1 MRAIRPVLAAVVA
14 LLIGIAAVIGQGSAA
29 AQQPAQAPAP
39 KAYKPV
45 TIALPEPVK
54 DPTFAAFRKQLAGI
68 AQKKDRNALAKLVAK
83 NFFWIPQ
90 DKDVADKSKPPIENL
105 SNAIGLEGPD
115 SEGWDVLAI
124 FADEPTADPDPER
137 KGVICAPADPKYD
150 AAAAE
155 QLGKDTGTPSGSW
168 YYPVREGVEVRG
180 EPSMSAKV
188 IGKLGMHLIWIYP
201 DDSPVSAVQADL
213 VRVVLPSGKFGFISV
228 DAILPLPG
236 DLVCYVKE
244 GNSWRIAGVIGG
256 GEGAQ

>member
-1 MRAIRPVLAAVVA
+1 MRAIRSVSAAVAAMAVV
-14 LLIGIAAVIGQGSAA
+14 IAAIIGPGPVV
-29 AQQPAQAPAP
+29 AQPPEQAPQP

-45 TIALPEPVK
+45 PIVLPEPVK

-83 NFFWIPQ
+83 NFFWMPQ

-105 SNAIGLEGPD
+105 STAIGLEGPD

-124 FADEPTADPDPER
+124 FADEPTADPDPQR

-155 QLGKDTGTPSGSW
+155 QVGKDTGTHSGAW
-168 YYPVREGVEVRG
+168 YYPVRDGVEVRD

-213 VRVVLPSGKFGFISV
+213 VRVVLPSGKFGFIPV
-228 DAILPLPG
+228 DGILPLPG

-244 GNSWRIAGVIGG
+244 GNNWRIAGVIGG
-256 GEGAQ
+256 GDGGQ